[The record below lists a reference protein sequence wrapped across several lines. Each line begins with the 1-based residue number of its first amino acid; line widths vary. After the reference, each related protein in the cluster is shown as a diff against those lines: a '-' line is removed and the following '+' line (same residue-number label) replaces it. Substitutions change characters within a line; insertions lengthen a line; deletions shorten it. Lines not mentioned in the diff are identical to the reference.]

1 MHGSNCQRAGS
12 GPVVALVVFSEVQ
25 GENAAWARCQSSSI
39 GDATPAQKARQARR
53 SAAMLV
59 RIPTGPVR
67 NPADGQKSM
76 RFGERA
82 VRVPERWRSEPRGPW
97 LESHCRNIG
106 VICRVSHE
114 LGEASIR
121 TRLSLPECDNHT
133 VSLGSLGAERGR

>member
-1 MHGSNCQRAGS
+1 MHGSNGQRAGS

-67 NPADGQKSM
+67 NPADG
-76 RFGERA
+76 ER
-82 VRVPERWRSEPRGPW
+82 V
-97 LESHCRNIG
+97 C
-106 VICRVSHE
+106 VSGNAPCGWPAYTPAE
-114 LGEASIR
+114 LS
-121 TRLSLPECDNHT
+121 
-133 VSLGSLGAERGR
+133 GAKL

>member
-82 VRVPERWRSEPRGPW
+82 VRVGERSWSGRLTPVLDSPACNAVVPRRS
-97 LESHCRNIG
+97 SRN
-106 VICRVSHE
+106 
-114 LGEASIR
+114 
-121 TRLSLPECDNHT
+121 T
-133 VSLGSLGAERGR
+133 

>member
-12 GPVVALVVFSEVQ
+12 GPVVTLVVFSEVQ

-82 VRVPERWRSEPRGPW
+82 VRVGERSWSGRLTPVLDSPACNAVVPRRS
-97 LESHCRNIG
+97 SRN
-106 VICRVSHE
+106 
-114 LGEASIR
+114 
-121 TRLSLPECDNHT
+121 T
-133 VSLGSLGAERGR
+133 

>member
-12 GPVVALVVFSEVQ
+12 GPVVTLVVFSEVQ
-25 GENAAWARCQSSSI
+25 GENAASARCQSSSI

-67 NPADGQKSM
+67 NPADGQKSI

-82 VRVPERWRSEPRGPW
+82 VRVGGRDVSGTLGGEVTAQNRAPGTTPRLRVGDHDAPGEPCGFGRAGNVW
-97 LESHCRNIG
+97 NI
-106 VICRVSHE
+106 V
-114 LGEASIR
+114 LG
-121 TRLSLPECDNHT
+121 L
-133 VSLGSLGAERGR
+133 